1 MITSYEDLSIG
12 KYLQVQKAMQ
22 EGDEVQR
29 QLTIISILSDKS
41 EDELLALPLLEF
53 RTLAAGARFL
63 ETEVQVPQKTAKV
76 YEIGGWRLE
85 PTLDIRKM
93 TTAQYID
100 FQALAQKGEQYL
112 PELLSCLLVPKG
124 CLYNIGYEIDTI
136 QELIRESMNV
146 PTCLALSAFFLQR
159 LQKSIRSMLT
169 CWQWIVKTDRTLTKA
184 EKAKAMQ
191 EIQTAIHLLGDGAGS
206 IASIPS
212 AKRAGAAGKRYG
224 RNR

>member
-22 EGDEVQR
+22 ERDEVQR
-29 QLTIISILSDKS
+29 QLSIISILSGKS

-76 YEIGGWRLE
+76 YEIGGWRLK

-124 CLYNIGYEIDTI
+124 CLYNIGYEIDTM
-136 QELIRESMNV
+136 QELIRESLNV
-146 PTCLALSAFFLQR
+146 PTCLALSAFFLR
-159 LQKSIRSMLT
+159 KLQKSIRSMLT

-191 EIQTAIHLLGDGAGS
+191 EIHSLIAGAGS